1 MTGEVTRSEF
11 DQLRQ
16 DMVNILARIDTKLE

>member
-1 MTGEVTRSEF
+1 MISEATRSEF

-16 DMVNILARIDTKLE
+16 DMVNIIARIDTKLE